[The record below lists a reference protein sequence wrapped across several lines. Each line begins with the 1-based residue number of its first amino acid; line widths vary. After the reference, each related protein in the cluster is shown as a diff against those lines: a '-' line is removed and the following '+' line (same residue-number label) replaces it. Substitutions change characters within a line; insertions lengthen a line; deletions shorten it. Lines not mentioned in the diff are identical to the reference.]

1 MVVLVVVAV
10 VAVVVFVFFFSWDPP
25 AAVPSLRFVPESRST
40 NNMDGVPAFG
50 DSVRRLVVTTPM
62 VVLGGVFVGEVSM
75 GTTSTSFPG
84 CPWSR

>member
-40 NNMDGVPAFG
+40 NNMDGSAFG

-62 VVLGGVFVGEVSM
+62 VVVGGVFVGDVSM